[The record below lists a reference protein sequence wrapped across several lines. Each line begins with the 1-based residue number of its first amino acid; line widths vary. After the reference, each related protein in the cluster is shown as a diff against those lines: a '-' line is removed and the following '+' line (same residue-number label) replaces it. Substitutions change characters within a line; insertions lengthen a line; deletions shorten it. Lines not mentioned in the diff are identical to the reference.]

1 MLTICNFH
9 SSNNSQIGSAVES
22 MAVGLVNSPEC
33 DYRRQINSK
42 NVVTNKTL
50 LTCDLC

>member
-1 MLTICNFH
+1 MLSICYIH
-9 SSNNSQIGSAVES
+9 SSNNLQIGSAAES

-33 DYRRQINSK
+33 DYHRQINSK

-50 LTCDLC
+50 LTCDL